1 MANFFS
7 TKLYFQGLKKIRISG
22 TAFAL
27 IIILLNAFLPIIGII
42 DSANYSSPYHV
53 ASIVDY
59 NLVVPFCMLVI
70 VLVPILA
77 HDMFSFLN
85 ERNQSDFYHS
95 IPQKRTCVYVSFTAA
110 VLTWAFGTI
119 IASTLVNTI
128 LWSLASSYSF
138 SLSTIILGMLPFLV
152 LSVQMAGVMILAM
165 TVTGTKISNFLVA
178 ILFFLFF
185 RAMSTFCVTALDEV
199 SNVININYGAYK
211 YFGLEFFLPFSL
223 LLGIFD
229 GEAGVFVDAKLQIY
243 SLFVGILFLVIGGFA
258 YKKRRSESASK
269 SAPSKLLQH
278 VYRFAVTLPFVF
290 MVAFFMM
297 IDGIEGYQIILALVA
312 VLVYVLYE
320 LITTKKLKSV
330 VKTLPLMII
339 PVLVTVLMVSGIY
352 ITRNAI
358 YNDRFTTEEFDSF
371 CFTSPYLSSYESY
384 MVEEVFV
391 KSDRA
396 GEILSDAL
404 NYSLDGG
411 YNYQS
416 TTYERVLIKLK
427 SGRIMARNLH
437 IPDSEYVELDNILY
451 NSPDYCEAYLQIPH
465 PDEISN
471 AYCRH
476 DMSDAQVKRLYRV
489 FYDEYNSLSNK
500 DKLRVKKPQGDYVSV
515 SGISLSGY
523 LNGLDYSA
531 YYQIVF
537 DYMPKTA
544 VAYMNMLEQDETE
557 GYVEFGMQNAI
568 NQLSACRSQL
578 ATKSIDY
585 AYGSLS
591 FAKVTGRFS
600 DGSIERIYKYENPK
614 MVDALY
620 DVLILI
626 ADDKNSYVYTDP
638 SKIYKLNFHL
648 DVNLV
653 EDYEKGADTTPIV
666 VKPYH
671 TSADLVSISSVQ
683 VVPDTETVYY
693 DTNFYINED
702 VFVSIS
708 DENMAKIEAIMQR
721 VYGDAGEKIVK
732 TEE

>member
-523 LNGLDYSA
+523 LNGVDYSA

-544 VAYMNMLEQDETE
+544 IEYMNILEQGDEG
-557 GYVEFGMQNAI
+557 GYYGFNLDNAI
-568 NQLSACRSQL
+568 AQLSACRSQL
-578 ATKSIDY
+578 TTKSIDY
-585 AYGSLS
+585 AYGALS

-600 DGSIERIYKYENPK
+600 DGSIERVYKYENPK

-620 DVLILI
+620 EVLVLIT
-626 ADDKNSYVYTDP
+626 DDKNSYVYTDP

-653 EDYEKGADTTPIV
+653 EDYEKGAETTPIV
-666 VKPYH
+666 VTPYH
-671 TSADLVSISSVQ
+671 TSADLVGITSVQ
-683 VVPDTETVYY
+683 AVPDAETVHY

-721 VYGDAGEKIVK
+721 VYGEADEKTVK

>member
-523 LNGLDYSA
+523 LNGVDYSA

-544 VAYMNMLEQDETE
+544 IEYMNILEQGDEG
-557 GYVEFGMQNAI
+557 GYYGFNLDNAI
-568 NQLSACRSQL
+568 AQLSACRSQL

-585 AYGSLS
+585 AYGALS

-666 VKPYH
+666 VNPYH
-671 TSADLVSISSVQ
+671 TSADLVGISSVQ

-721 VYGDAGEKIVK
+721 VYGDADEKTVK

>member
-476 DMSDAQVKRLYRV
+476 DMSDAQVKKLYRI
-489 FYDEYNSLSNK
+489 FYEEYNSLSTK

-585 AYGSLS
+585 AYGALS

>member
-229 GEAGVFVDAKLQIY
+229 GEAGVFVDAKLQFY

-258 YKKRRSESASK
+258 YKNRRSESASK

-352 ITRNAI
+352 ISRNAI

-476 DMSDAQVKRLYRV
+476 DMSDAQVKRLYRI
-489 FYDEYNSLSNK
+489 FYEEYNSLSTK

-523 LNGLDYSA
+523 LNGVDYSA

-585 AYGSLS
+585 AYGALS

-671 TSADLVSISSVQ
+671 TSADLVGISSVQ

-721 VYGDAGEKIVK
+721 VYGDADEKTVK